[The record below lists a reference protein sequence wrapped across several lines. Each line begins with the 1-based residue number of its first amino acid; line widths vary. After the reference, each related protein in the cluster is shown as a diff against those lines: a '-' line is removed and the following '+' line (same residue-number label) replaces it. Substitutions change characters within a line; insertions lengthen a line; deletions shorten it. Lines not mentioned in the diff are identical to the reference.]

1 MKHIALAL
9 ASLTLIGCSVAMAYD
24 DMTKAPVRNGSIEIN
39 SNGRPATSTLPR
51 TDEGKV
57 VYTLY
62 RCDAFVAQFGSEY
75 VALKG
80 KAYYRPSEGEGIKLM
95 GNNSAEFTSREGK
108 KVADAKI
115 LMRGNENDVYA
126 AARAKCH

>member
-9 ASLTLIGCSVAMAYD
+9 AAVTLVTSSVAMAYD
-24 DMTKAPVRNGSIEIN
+24 DMTKAPVHNGSIELN
-39 SNGRPATSTLPR
+39 STGRPATSTLPR

-80 KAYYRPSEGEGIKLM
+80 KAYYRPSEGEGIKLL

-108 KVADAKI
+108 KVADAKV

-126 AARAKCH
+126 AARAKCR